1 MNLNTPYSG
10 KWSYISRKYPFLRL
24 LLALS
29 AGIFCMDQIGIQL
42 PFWITGCISLSL
54 ILCSRFSRERW
65 KSEIFGLGILLFLF
79 SAGGILTVFEAT
91 MSKADIPLEGT
102 YRAIAENYPIEKK
115 NSFQCQLHI
124 QSILINGKEILCDK
138 RIISYFGK
146 DSLSASIQPGE
157 EILFKA
163 HINPLTGTGTFSGYE
178 NFLRREGFCAST
190 YIACQQWKK
199 SETLSGTSIRYIALK
214 YRKELSKLFEDSV
227 ISEKAR
233 PILLAMTLGAVELL
247 DKETKD
253 NFSVSGVSHLLAV
266 SGLNVGILVL
276 LLNLFLHGMNRFEKT
291 RLTKEFILL
300 ISIWIY
306 AFITGLS
313 PSVVRAVIMFSFVIF
328 GNLIHR
334 KTNIYHSL
342 LLSAFGMLLYNPYYL
357 FNISFQLSYTALFS
371 IVLFQPKLKGLLP
384 VNNKILKYFW
394 EIITVSIAA
403 QICTFPLIL
412 YYFHSFPTHF
422 LVTNFILVP
431 LSFLLLGV
439 VILSYMT
446 LLIPFAGK
454 LFLIIAGM
462 IGDFFYSTTAF
473 IHDLPYAVLHIGA
486 LSGLEVAIL
495 YAMIFFFSIWIM
507 DHSRKCFIGGL
518 ASILLLLLVS

>member
-1 MNLNTPYSG
+1 MNLNIPYSG
-10 KWSYISRKYPFLRL
+10 KWSYISSKYTFLRL
-24 LLALS
+24 LIALS
-29 AGIFCMDQIGIQL
+29 AGIFCMDQAGSQL
-42 PFWITGCISLSL
+42 PFLITGCLSL
-54 ILCSRFSRERW
+54 LLILTSRLYHEYW
-65 KSEIFGLGILLFLF
+65 KSELFGLGILLPIF
-79 SAGGILTVFEAT
+79 SAGGILTSFEASK
-91 MSKADIPLEGT
+91 SKADIPHEGT

-115 NSFQCQLHI
+115 NSFQCQLLI
-124 QSILINGKEILCDK
+124 QSILINGKETLCEK
-138 RIISYFGK
+138 RVISYFGK
-146 DSLSASIQPGE
+146 DSLSGSIQPGE
-157 EILFKA
+157 EIIFNA
-163 HINPLTGTGTFSGYE
+163 RINPLTGTGTFSGYE
-178 NFLRREGFCAST
+178 NFLQREGFCAST
-190 YIACQQWKK
+190 YIACRQWAK
-199 SETLSGTSIRYIALK
+199 SKAPARRSTRYIALK
-214 YRKELSKLFEDSV
+214 YRRELCKLFEDSA
-227 ISEKAR
+227 ISDKAR

-247 DKETKD
+247 DKETKE

-276 LLNLFLHGMNRFEKT
+276 LLNLFLHGMNRFENT

-313 PSVVRAVIMFSFVIF
+313 PSVVRAVIMFSFIIF
-328 GNLIHR
+328 SNLIHR
-334 KTNIYHSL
+334 QTNIYHSL

-371 IVLFQPKLKGLLP
+371 IVLFQPKIKGLLL

-394 EIITVSIAA
+394 EIITISIAA

-439 VILSYMT
+439 VILSYMSI
-446 LLIPFAGK
+446 LIPFAGK
-454 LFLIIAGM
+454 FFLIIAGM

-473 IHDLPYAVLHIGA
+473 IHDLPYAVLQIGTMNA
-486 LSGLEVAIL
+486 PEVVIL
-495 YAMIFFFSIWIM
+495 YAIIFFFSIWVM
-507 DHSRKCFIGGL
+507 DHSRKSFIGGL